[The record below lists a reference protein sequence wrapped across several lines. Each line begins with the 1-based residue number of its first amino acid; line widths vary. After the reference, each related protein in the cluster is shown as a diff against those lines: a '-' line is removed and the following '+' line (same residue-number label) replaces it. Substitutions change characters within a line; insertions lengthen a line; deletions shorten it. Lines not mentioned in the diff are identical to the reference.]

1 MKLSIRTILVGSYA
15 ILSLMLSGIVGSA
28 LIKAWT
34 DYGRYSEV
42 AQLALLDQAF
52 FNAMLPLRNERG
64 AASQA
69 LLLEQDAASKTLA
82 ISLSNRKLVDG
93 GMASAKALLANMDA
107 TTVAQPI
114 AAALRDYNTVNAL
127 RQKLDQAASMPVAK
141 RDPTLDKTW
150 MAQSGQLVDSLDS
163 AITAIEGRIR
173 TLDPTMVPQIQIRS
187 SSWNARAT
195 VGNTSLIINGAL
207 AQGGKLDEATYNRL
221 MAYDARANALWQI
234 VGAVIAHPSTSANV
248 KEAYNRANSA
258 FFTGE
263 FAQLRDNVIADLH
276 TGKPITISFNDFRAR
291 NTEAQGLVATV
302 ATAAMTNLEHVA
314 KTSKAKSLQAFILYL
329 LAFVAAAAVVLTG
342 LLVIVFRVVRPIGS
356 LTACMG
362 DLASGHNDI
371 TVPGVQRSDEIGG
384 MARSVEVFR
393 LAAIRNRQLEI
404 EAEEGR
410 KQADLARIEV
420 QRQAEEE
427 ADRRLAL
434 ATGTLA
440 QGLQRLASGD
450 MLCEINEQFAPQFEA
465 LRHDFNQSVA
475 QLRSVLVMVSGS
487 TSVVS
492 NGSLEISS
500 ASDNLAKR
508 TEQQAASL
516 EETAAALEQITAN
529 VKATTKR
536 TSDARDQVRNA
547 RDNAEQSSA
556 VVNQAVNAMGKI
568 EQSSKQIT
576 QIISVIDEIAF
587 QTNLL
592 ALNAGVEAARAGE
605 AGKGFAVVAQEV
617 RELAQ
622 RSANA
627 AKEIKALISNSEA
640 AVMEGV
646 KLVNNTGEGLSLIA
660 ELVLSIN
667 NHMDAIATS
676 AQEQSVGLGE
686 VNTAVNHMDQAT
698 QQNAAMVEEMSAAGS
713 GLAHESQKL
722 ADLLARFKTGASSV
736 DAGHRGAVR
745 GDVVMK
751 KPVAASVQP
760 SRAMAKGS
768 AALATK
774 TQTWE
779 DF

>member
-1 MKLSIRTILVGSYA
+1 MKFSIRTILVGSYA
-15 ILSLMLSGIVGSA
+15 LLSLMLSGIVGSA
-28 LIKAWT
+28 LLNAWS
-34 DYGRYSEV
+34 DYKRYSEV

-52 FNAMLPLRNERG
+52 FNAMLPLRSERG

-69 LLLEQDAASKTLA
+69 LLLEPNAASKTLE
-82 ISLSNRKLVDG
+82 ISMSNRKLVDG
-93 GMASAKALLANMDA
+93 GMASAKALLDGMDTA
-107 TTVAQPI
+107 TLAQPI
-114 AAALRDYNTVNAL
+114 ATVLSNYNTVIGL
-127 RQKLDQAASMPVAK
+127 RQKLDQAASTAVAQ

-150 MAQSGQLVDSLDS
+150 MAQSGQFVDSLDR
-163 AITAIEGRIR
+163 AITEIEGRIR

-195 VGNTSLIINGAL
+195 VGNTSLIINAAL
-207 AQGGKLDEATYNRL
+207 AQGSKFDEATYNRL

-234 VGAVIAHPSTSANV
+234 VGSVIAHPSTAISV
-248 KEAYNRANSA
+248 KEAYNKANSS

-263 FAQLRDNVIADLH
+263 FAQLRDSVIADLH
-276 TGKPITISFNDFRAR
+276 SGKPVTITFNDFRAR
-291 NTEAQGLVATV
+291 NTAAQEQVATV
-302 ATAAMTNLEHVA
+302 ASAAMTNLEHVA
-314 KTSKAKSLQAFILYL
+314 KTSKARSLQSVILYL
-329 LAFVAAAAVVLTG
+329 LAFFAAAAVVLTG
-342 LLVIVFRVVRPIGS
+342 LLVIIFRVIRPIGS
-356 LTACMG
+356 LTTCMG
-362 DLASGHNDI
+362 ELASGHNDI
-371 TVPGVQRSDEIGG
+371 SVPGVQRSDEIGG

-393 LAAIRNRQLEI
+393 LAAIRNHQLEI
-404 EAEEGR
+404 EAEEAR
-410 KQADLARIEV
+410 KQAEIARIEV

-516 EETAAALEQITAN
+516 EQTAAALEQITAN

-536 TSDARDQVRNA
+536 TSEARDQVRTA

-556 VVNQAVNAMGKI
+556 VVNQAVDAMGKI

-646 KLVNNTGEGLSLIA
+646 KLVNNTGEGLTLIA
-660 ELVLSIN
+660 DLVLSIN
-667 NHMDAIATS
+667 HHMDAIATS

-698 QQNAAMVEEMSAAGS
+698 QQNAAMVEEMSAAGT

-722 ADLLARFKTGASSV
+722 TDLLARFKTGASAA
-736 DAGHRGAVR
+736 AGHRDTMRDGGAL
-745 GDVVMK
+745 K
-751 KPVAASVQP
+751 KPVAASAQA
-760 SRAMAKGS
+760 SRPMARGGS
-768 AALATK
+768 ALATK